1 MTYYL
6 INLKNAANSSEQ
18 SSALELFYRETA
30 HVVFSYCRKKGLSA
44 QDSEDIIQ
52 IVYTQIYNK
61 RDKYNPDYS
70 PMAWLFII
78 TKSEAKDY
86 RKKSV
91 IYGDYIKDYELFAE
105 LSQNTTTNPTYKQE
119 TKDLDLSSLSSKE
132 KAAVDLRYF
141 AEKEFSEIAEALGLT
156 ETNVR
161 KIISR
166 AIQKLKGEYEK
177 FE

>member
-1 MTYYL
+1 MTNYL
-6 INLKNAANSSEQ
+6 LTLKNAANSTEQ
-18 SSALELFYRETA
+18 SSALESFYRETA
-30 HVVFSYCRKKGLSA
+30 HVVFSYCRKKGLSS
-44 QDSEDIIQ
+44 QDSEDIVQ
-52 IVYTQIYNK
+52 IVYSQIYNK

-86 RKKSV
+86 RKKSA

-105 LSQNTTTNPTYKQE
+105 LSQNATANPIHQQE
-119 TKDLDLSSLSSKE
+119 TKELDLSSLNDKE

-166 AIQKLKGEYEK
+166 AVQKLKG
-177 FE
+177 

>member
-1 MTYYL
+1 MTNFL

-18 SSALELFYRETA
+18 SQALELFYRETA
-30 HVVFSYCRKKGLSA
+30 HMVFSYCRKKGLSA
-44 QDSEDIIQ
+44 QDSEDIVQ

-70 PMAWLFII
+70 PLAWLFII

-86 RKKSV
+86 RKKSA

-105 LSQNTTTNPTYKQE
+105 LSQNTTTNPTHRE
-119 TKDLDLSSLSSKE
+119 LDLSTLNDKE
-132 KAAVDLRYF
+132 KAIIEQRYM
-141 AEKEFSEIAEALGLT
+141 AEKEFSEIADALGLT

-161 KIISR
+161 KIVSR
-166 AIQKLKGEYEK
+166 AIQKLKG
-177 FE
+177 

>member
-1 MTYYL
+1 MTNDL
-6 INLKNAANSSEQ
+6 HNHLLTLKNATNSQ
-18 SSALELFYRETA
+18 AQATALELFYRETA
-30 HVVFSYCRKKGLSA
+30 HVVFSFCRKKGLKA
-44 QDSEDIIQ
+44 QDSEDIVQ

-86 RKKSV
+86 RKKSA
-91 IYGDYIKDYELFAE
+91 IYGDYLKDYELFAD
-105 LSQNTTTNPTYKQE
+105 LSQITTTNPIHKQE
-119 TKDLDLSSLSSKE
+119 TKELDLSSLNAKE
-132 KAAVDLRYF
+132 KSALEQRYF
-141 AEKEFSEIAEALGLT
+141 AEKEFSEIADTLGLT

-166 AIQKLKGEYEK
+166 AIQKLKG
-177 FE
+177 

>member
-1 MTYYL
+1 MTNYL
-6 INLKNAANSSEQ
+6 RPNILLALKNAANSTEQ

-30 HVVFSYCRKKGLSA
+30 QRVFSYCRKKGLSS
-44 QDSEDIIQ
+44 QDSEDIVQ

-70 PMAWLFII
+70 PLAWLFII

-86 RKKSV
+86 RKKSA
-91 IYGDYIKDYELFAE
+91 IYGDYIKDYEIFAE
-105 LSQNTTTNPTYKQE
+105 LSQNMTMNPTDKQE
-119 TKDLDLSSLSSKE
+119 AKELDLSSLNDKE

-166 AIQKLKGEYEK
+166 AVQKLKG
-177 FE
+177 

>member
-1 MTYYL
+1 MTNFL
-6 INLKNAANSSEQ
+6 INLKNATNSSEQ
-18 SSALELFYRETA
+18 SKALESFYRETA
-30 HVVFSYCRKKGLSA
+30 HVVFSYCRKKGLSS
-44 QDSEDIIQ
+44 QDSEDIVQ
-52 IVYTQIYNK
+52 IAYSQIYNK
-61 RDKYNPDYS
+61 RYKYNPDYS

-86 RKKSV
+86 RKKSA

-105 LSQNTTTNPTYKQE
+105 LSQNTSTNPTHQQE
-119 TKDLDLSSLSSKE
+119 SQELDLSSLSDKE
-132 KAAVDLRYF
+132 KMAVDLRYF

-166 AIQKLKGEYEK
+166 AVQKLKG
-177 FE
+177 